1 MNLDIAQWVGFVSF
15 LLGILSF
22 WQRDDR
28 KLKLY
33 MLAFYSIHIVHFV
46 LLGSMT
52 SAFASSLSLLRTF
65 VAIKYASKRL
75 CWVAIIILVV
85 VGIYLATGWVQV
97 FSILGTAIGTY
108 AIFNLQG
115 IQLRFGMILGAL
127 CWLTNNILMG
137 SMGGTLL
144 EACLIVL
151 NLITAYRIYL
161 DGLRLAKNV
170 EN

>member
-1 MNLDIAQWVGFVSF
+1 MALDIAQWVGFVSF

-33 MLAFYSIHIVHFV
+33 MLAFYSIHTVHFL

-85 VGIYLATGWVQV
+85 VGVYLATSWVQA
-97 FSILGTAIGTY
+97 FSILGTAVGTY

-137 SMGGTLL
+137 SMGGILL
-144 EACLIVL
+144 EAFLIML

-161 DGLRLAKNV
+161 DDLRFAKNV

>member
-15 LLGILSF
+15 VLGMLAF

-28 KLKLY
+28 KLKRY
-33 MLAFYSIHIVHFV
+33 MLAFYSVHTLHFL

-52 SAFASSLSLLRTF
+52 SAFSSGLSLLRTF
-65 VAIKYASKRL
+65 VAIKYSSKRL
-75 CWVAIIILVV
+75 CWIAIIILVT
-85 VGIYLATGWVQV
+85 VGVYLATSWIQA
-97 FSILGTAIGTY
+97 FSILGTVIGTY
-108 AIFNLQG
+108 SIFNLQG

-127 CWLTNNILMG
+127 CWLTNNMLMG
-137 SMGGTLL
+137 SMGGILL
-144 EACLIVL
+144 ESCLIIL

-161 DGLRLAKNV
+161 DNLRFAKNV